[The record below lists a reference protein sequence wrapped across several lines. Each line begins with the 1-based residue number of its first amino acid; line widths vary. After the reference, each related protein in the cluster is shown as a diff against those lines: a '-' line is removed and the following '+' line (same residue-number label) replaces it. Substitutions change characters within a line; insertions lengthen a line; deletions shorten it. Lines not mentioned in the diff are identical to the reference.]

1 MEKIT
6 NFSLHF
12 VSLRSRP
19 ASAGKG
25 SYVARF
31 FVFFFFRFFL
41 AGGGGGAGGG
51 CGGGVCAE
59 HILQTLNILRGQNS
73 IQKDQDM
80 IHKIQS

>member
-31 FVFFFFRFFL
+31 FFLFFFCR
-41 AGGGGGAGGG
+41 GGGGEGGQREADLG
-51 CGGGVCAE
+51 CVCRAHPADIKYIE
-59 HILQTLNILRGQNS
+59 GT
-73 IQKDQDM
+73 K
-80 IHKIQS
+80 